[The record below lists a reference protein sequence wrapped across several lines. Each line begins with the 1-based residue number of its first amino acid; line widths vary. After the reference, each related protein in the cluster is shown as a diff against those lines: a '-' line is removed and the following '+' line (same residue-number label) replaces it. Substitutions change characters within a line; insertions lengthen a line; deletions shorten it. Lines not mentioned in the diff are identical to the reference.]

1 MKSLSQLIEL
11 QFKWLNGKDTL
22 APILSKNLLKN
33 FCLRAVPWG
42 VHWVDR
48 RPNVVMWWYCVRSH
62 TNILALRNPTQ
73 SNKLFKN
80 YYFSSETQCKSK
92 MCLKKIPRDFTRF
105 SYSTRGSKK
114 QNRFFQNKKSIFF
127 KTKHFQ
133 TWTSAE
139 KPKSARIPSNSKYG

>member
-11 QFKWLNGKDTL
+11 QSKWLNGKDTL

-33 FCLRAVPWG
+33 FRLRCVPWG

-48 RPNVVMWWYCVRSH
+48 RPNVVMWWYCMRSH
-62 TNILALRNPTQ
+62 TYILALRNPTQ
-73 SNKLFKN
+73 PPLYHLKIIIFVRKINANQKCVLTKL
-80 YYFSSETQCKSK
+80 
-92 MCLKKIPRDFTRF
+92 PRDFTRF

-127 KTKHFQ
+127 KTKKFQ
-133 TWTSAE
+133 TWTLAE
-139 KPKSARIPSNSKYG
+139 KPKSARIPSNSK